1 MDAINA
7 DELISMGTEAEE
19 RGDIQNAIKYYQ
31 AAANAGSTDGLAS
44 IGLLYLYGTGVK
56 ESVDDALAWFQ
67 KVIDA
72 GDMDG
77 WWLKGNAYKDVGDY
91 NSAVKC
97 YEIAAE
103 KANNCRYVA
112 VYELAQAYH
121 YGEGK
126 KKNNAIALAL
136 YHQAA
141 ENGEAM
147 AMMALGDMF
156 LQGDIVVKDKQGA
169 LYWYNEAYEAG
180 SEEAKERIESIQG

>member
-77 WWLKGNAYKDVGDY
+77 WWLKGNAYKEVGDY

-126 KKNNAIALAL
+126 KKNNM
-136 YHQAA
+136 YPQATPFPPFDGVGVLPPLHFFSRVRP
-141 ENGEAM
+141 EKGLSTQKNNT
-147 AMMALGDMF
+147 F
-156 LQGDIVVKDKQGA
+156 FF
-169 LYWYNEAYEAG
+169 
-180 SEEAKERIESIQG
+180 